1 MLKLFFLE
9 CMRLENDAAVE
20 LSPVSAPE
28 KKPNREIAATF
39 FFASASWVA
48 CIWCRISAG
57 FVTLKRLSAFGN
69 DFLQNHRQRVPGSR
83 SSAFTRRPVL

>member
-48 CIWCRISAG
+48 CI
-57 FVTLKRLSAFGN
+57 
-69 DFLQNHRQRVPGSR
+69 
-83 SSAFTRRPVL
+83 